1 MMKMNNKIASYSTP
15 SAIWTLDRKNKI
27 VTLTFKSTG
36 KQINYYPGNS
46 NYDRRFKTILLRDAV

>member
-1 MMKMNNKIASYSTP
+1 MNNKIASYSTP